1 MYRPFKFQYLVVIL
15 LVCTTLLG
23 CKDSPKED
31 TAENSPNVVLSTR
44 FSKLLNYK
52 VDSTAIPRSFDFK
65 TNELRTITSKD
76 WTSGFFPGSLW
87 YLHSLTDSLPYKE
100 KAAQWT
106 DFIENEKFNNQTH
119 DIGFMIYSSFGKGYE
134 ISNDKRYKDIILQTA
149 KTLSTRYNSKV
160 GAIRSWDWNKD
171 IWEYPVIIDNMM
183 NLELLFEATK
193 LSKDS
198 TYYKIADSH
207 AKKTLEHHFRENHS
221 TYHVVVY
228 DTVNGKPLQKVT
240 HQGISDQSSWTRGQ
254 AWAIYGFT
262 MSYRYTKNESYL
274 NQAEN
279 TFDFYFN
286 HKNLPTD
293 GIPYWDFDDPEIP
306 NAPKDVSAAV
316 IIASACF
323 ELFNTTQNKMYKD
336 YADKVLKTLQSNTYL
351 LSKDNNAPFILKHS
365 TGNKPKND
373 EIEVAINYGDY
384 YFLEALYRQS
394 LINTQ

>member
-1 MYRPFKFQYLVVIL
+1 MYKPLKFQYLVVIL
-15 LVCTTLLG
+15 LVCITLFG
-23 CKDSPKED
+23 CKDSTKED
-31 TAENSPNVVLSTR
+31 TAENSPNDILNSR

-87 YLHSLTDSLPYKE
+87 YLYSLTNSLPYKE
-100 KAAQWT
+100 KATQWT
-106 DFIENEKFNNQTH
+106 DFIEKEKFNNRTH
-119 DIGFMIYSSFGKGYE
+119 DTGFIIYNSFGKGYE
-134 ISNDKRYKDIILQTA
+134 ISNDERYKDIILQTA
-149 KTLSTRYNSKV
+149 QTLSTRYNSKV

-207 AKKTLEHHFRENHS
+207 ANKTLEHHFRENHS
-221 TYHVVVY
+221 TYHVVVF
-228 DTVNGKPLQKVT
+228 DTINGKSLQKVT
-240 HQGISDQSSWTRGQ
+240 HQGFSDQSSWARGQ

-262 MSYRYTKNESYL
+262 MSYRYAKNESYL
-274 NQAEN
+274 NQAKN
-279 TFDFYFN
+279 TFNFYFN

-306 NAPKDVSAAV
+306 NVPKDVSAAA

-323 ELFNTTQNKMYKD
+323 ELFNITQNKMYKG

-365 TGNKPKND
+365 TGNKPEND